1 MSQQVLHFLGQFCS
15 NCGIGCCVQATC
27 IKKANTTHI
36 CKAVSVEPKDQKFR
50 HHWIPGNL
58 PLHSECEVC
67 EEVCGDGPG
76 IVDLKCCWCQRTVH
90 NQCQSQMGEVCD
102 FGEFRKFIVSPQL
115 VKTSKKNRK
124 IIEQVNQDP
133 DPDWKP
139 IIVIGNKKSGNKD
152 CISILAAFRSQLN
165 PAQVRHL
172 QIYFLQKVKWDERMN
187 LQLQIQWLI
196 ILIKIHKIISD
207 SDTELKVD
215 FSRNSSTSL

>member
-36 CKAVSVEPKDQKFR
+36 CKAVSVELKDQKFR

-207 SDTELKVD
+207 SDSELKVD

>member
-1 MSQQVLHFLGQFCS
+1 M
-15 NCGIGCCVQATC
+15 
-27 IKKANTTHI
+27 
-36 CKAVSVEPKDQKFR
+36 
-50 HHWIPGNL
+50 
-58 PLHSECEVC
+58 HSECEVC

-115 VKTSKKNRK
+115 VKTTSKNRK
-124 IIEQVNQDP
+124 NILDQVKQDP
-133 DPDWKP
+133 DNPDWKP

-172 QIYFLQKVKWDERMN
+172 RVQFIYFVRFSS
-187 LQLQIQWLI
+187 
-196 ILIKIHKIISD
+196 ILSNFVNCPFCPILSIFPILS
-207 SDTELKVD
+207 
-215 FSRNSSTSL
+215 NSSVLSNFSILSNSSILSNFFNFVQFFNFFSILSNFDKIVSRDRLKISILFL